1 MDTFFNILTRGVH
14 FVRNNPQIIYTIF
27 LVIVIPLAFFLTSEQ
42 FLRVAREDQN
52 RLERSRIG
60 VLQDVFA
67 LFAKWNLDDTKF
79 LHDRVR
85 VVAHETD
92 TMTNFQ
98 VLGTE
103 DGESFPILVSMNGE
117 EEGTMLTPD
126 PHTLSLLR
134 TAMAHP
140 AQSVSS
146 EVFNGGVRYW
156 RSARAITAT
165 TSNTA
170 VGYVFTELSMAQ
182 GDYVA
187 RRNIFDAY
195 MTLLL
200 IILLIIMLLIRQ
212 ARIIDYAT
220 LYQRL
225 KDIDS
230 MKDDF
235 VSMAAHELRSPLT
248 TIRGYIDMIRSEKLS
263 KKAEEYLKDIDSSAL
278 RLNLMIGDI
287 LDVAK
292 LQAGRMSFN
301 LQSVD
306 VSEDIAAVIDS
317 FQKLAKDK
325 GLLLSFDRRT
335 LPLIAVD
342 TDRFRQIMINLVGNA
357 VKYTS
362 KGEVHVTAEAIRD
375 DVTIRISDTG
385 AGISAEDQGKLFQ
398 KFFRVRNEETERVTG
413 TGLGLWI
420 TNQMVKAM
428 KGTIMVESIRGKGT
442 DFVVSFPVTE
452 NKK

>member
-1 MDTFFNILTRGVH
+1 
-14 FVRNNPQIIYTIF
+14 
-27 LVIVIPLAFFLTSEQ
+27 
-42 FLRVAREDQN
+42 
-52 RLERSRIG
+52 
-60 VLQDVFA
+60 
-67 LFAKWNLDDTKF
+67 
-79 LHDRVR
+79 
-85 VVAHETD
+85 
-92 TMTNFQ
+92 
-98 VLGTE
+98 
-103 DGESFPILVSMNGE
+103 
-117 EEGTMLTPD
+117 
-126 PHTLSLLR
+126 
-134 TAMAHP
+134 
-140 AQSVSS
+140 
-146 EVFNGGVRYW
+146 
-156 RSARAITAT
+156 
-165 TSNTA
+165 
-170 VGYVFTELSMAQ
+170 
-182 GDYVA
+182 
-187 RRNIFDAY
+187 
-195 MTLLL
+195 
-200 IILLIIMLLIRQ
+200 
-212 ARIIDYAT
+212 
-220 LYQRL
+220 
-225 KDIDS
+225 
-230 MKDDF
+230 
-235 VSMAAHELRSPLT
+235 
-248 TIRGYIDMIRSEKLS
+248 
-263 KKAEEYLKDIDSSAL
+263 
-278 RLNLMIGDI
+278 
-287 LDVAK
+287 
-292 LQAGRMSFN
+292 MSFN